1 MSGRAWTVLLLEPPG
16 RQGYA
21 GEPALADEPARARA
35 IQCLRVLWP
44 RQPVVVVPW
53 AADAAPASDAADP
66 TRAAADVD
74 DRDADV
80 VVRAAPFF
88 TDAKRLAFVG
98 AQHCAQV
105 TVIRAGALLL
115 PMAVLREVVTQA
127 RVRSLDVAA
136 LSGVPGDVCYVV
148 RGETLTLLASLP
160 PVPGTTTVPQM
171 VERLVETTPRG
182 IPLTFARVAPREGA
196 WTPLAAAL
204 PVSFWRSS
212 AIAPLL
218 ALPAAQRLA
227 SAVRQQQ
234 RAWADAHAEVQSR
247 RSAPASSDV
256 TGERRVPV
264 LVVVPSRYQTG
275 AHSAW
280 AQLVPHLPSAEV
292 AFLAGRSTSLQGL
305 LEAQGFSVHEAPE
318 GLGGPSAIDT
328 AALLRAVDGCRP
340 SVVHLDGAE
349 CNAWAGLLA
358 ARGVAVVQHL
368 RLNDVERFRP
378 AFPYVAAIVG
388 VSRHLC
394 DEVIRRTSPS
404 MRVEH
409 IPDGVCLEPE
419 VAAEDEP
426 GTHGEVRCL
435 CVGRIEPAKDQMRVL
450 DIVEALRA
458 RVACRLVLVGP
469 CGSDAAYGDAL
480 LERIRDDAAA
490 VEWRPSVLPMG
501 PLYRQA
507 HVVLVASRNEALGMV
522 GIEALAAGRLLVAQ
536 RSTGYESIISPDQH
550 DGLLFDRR
558 ESADAVAIRIE
569 AALADVSTH
578 AQAARTTAAAR
589 FDAAITA
596 TRLRRLWATLAA
608 DGARLSR

>member
-1 MSGRAWTVLLLEPPG
+1 VSGRAWTALLLEPPG

-21 GEPALADEPARARA
+21 GEPALADEVDRARA
-35 IQCLRVLWP
+35 IHCLRVLWP
-44 RQPVVVVPW
+44 RQPVIVVPW
-53 AADAAPASDAADP
+53 ASDAA
-66 TRAAADVD
+66 RAPDDVD
-74 DRDADV
+74 DRDTDV

-127 RVRSLDVAA
+127 RARSLDVAA
-136 LSGVPGDVCYVV
+136 LAGVPGDVCYVV
-148 RGETLTLLASLP
+148 RGETLALLASLP
-160 PVPGTTTVPQM
+160 AVPGTTTLPQM

-182 IPLTFARVAPREGA
+182 IPLTFARVAPREGP

-204 PVSFWRSS
+204 PASFWRSS

-234 RAWADAHAEVQSR
+234 RAWADAHAEVQAR
-247 RSAPASSDV
+247 LSAPASGDV

-292 AFLAGRSTSLQGL
+292 AFLAGRSTGLHGL
-305 LEAQGFSVHEAPE
+305 LEAHGFGVHEAPE

-328 AALLRAVDGCRP
+328 AALLRAVDARRP
-340 SVVHLDGAE
+340 AVVHLDGAE

-368 RLNDVERFRP
+368 RLNDIERFRP

-394 DEVIRRTSPS
+394 DEVIGRTSPS

-409 IPDGVCLEPE
+409 IADGVCLEPE
-419 VAAEDEP
+419 VTADDDP

-490 VEWRPSVLPMG
+490 FVEWRPTVLPMA

-507 HVVLVASRNEALGMV
+507 DVVIVASRNEALGMV

-536 RSTGYESIISPDQH
+536 RSTGYESIVSPDQR

-558 ESADAVAIRIE
+558 ESASDVATRIE
-569 AALADVSTH
+569 AALGDGSAY
-578 AQAARTTAAAR
+578 AQAARRTATER

-596 TRLRRLWATLAA
+596 NRLRRLWATL
-608 DGARLSR
+608 GAPGTREG